1 MNDDEAFDDDYSE
14 YDQEEYEDF
23 EDGSF
28 KQNTCFTDF
37 NRAGIDPKIGKGI
50 QYVTRNG
57 NVKNIPI
64 FVSIKK
70 EKYTKRFDDK
80 LIDKCFSV
88 VIPKITPGFSNRGEV
103 LPNEDLVS
111 SILEKCVEDLTPPE
125 KVNRIRNWN
134 FKQRLRELEEENVA
148 NGIPRNVQELYM
160 NYNQYVIQEI
170 PKNMVVND
178 SEVYVSESISGVSG
192 LFVRLDFEN
201 PGIMNKLYTQPI
213 VPFVLLKASL
223 KDKDLEGFYLLVD
236 AVFEFKDPKTGN
248 ICYPWIYGCEKIV
261 YMFKK
266 SKDKNVLKG
275 KSKNDE
281 CH

>member
-28 KQNTCFTDF
+28 KQNTCFTNF
-37 NRAGIDPKIGKGI
+37 NEAGIDPKIGKGI
-50 QYVTRNG
+50 QYVTRSG

-70 EKYTKRFDDK
+70 EKYTKQFDDK
-80 LIDKCFSV
+80 LVDRCFNV
-88 VIPKITPGFSNRGEV
+88 VIPKLTPGFTNRGEV

-125 KVNRIRNWN
+125 KINHIRDWK
-134 FKQRLRELEEENVA
+134 FKQNLHKLEEENVA

-160 NYNQYVIQEI
+160 NYRQYIVQEM
-170 PKNMVVND
+170 PKSIVVND
-178 SEVYVSESISGVSG
+178 TEVYASEGINGVSG
-192 LFVRLDFEN
+192 LFVKLDF
-201 PGIMNKLYTQPI
+201 GDQRIMDKLYAKPI

-223 KDKDLEGFYLLVD
+223 KDKSLEGFYLLID
-236 AVFEFKDPKTGN
+236 AIFEFKDPKTGN
-248 ICYPWIYGCEKIV
+248 VSYPWISGCEKVV

-266 SKDKNVLKG
+266 SKDKNVFKG
-275 KSKNDE
+275 EK
-281 CH
+281 